1 MPYSYYCPFY
11 IIPAYRFNPII
22 LGPTTSQHITVP
34 YTIWYRPNLSR
45 IFCAGPH
52 YCDDIRLRDIA
63 RCSILQC
70 LFRILCYFTLIT
82 RAALGHILGPCVIYV
97 LHTPLY
103 LRLYGT
109 VPHVHI
115 SQVFSKAQVSDISC
129 NNPTYL
135 ILSRHFILFYFVSCC
150 LALYY
155 YFFFHTVFSC
165 SVLHYSVVSYDILL
179 PPTLPHLI
187 MSHYLLYYPILY
199 HLYYIILPSS
209 YHAVYRP
216 VLILYFLLILS
227 RAARSLQSGIASHRP
242 ILAHMAGMCIGYL
255 AHIK

>member
-11 IIPAYRFNPII
+11 IILAYRFNPII

-70 LFRILCYFTLIT
+70 PFRILCYFTLIT
-82 RAALGHILGPCVIYV
+82 RAALGHIIGPCVIYV
-97 LHTPLY
+97 LGTPLY

-135 ILSRHFILFYFVSCC
+135 ILSRHFILFYLVSCC

-155 YFFFHTVFSC
+155 YFFYTVFSC

-199 HLYYIILPSS
+199 HLYYIILPST

-227 RAARSLQSGIASHRP
+227 RAARSLQSGIAPHRP